1 MSRFPEA
8 QQTVQEAFQQGLEYH
23 RAGNLEQAETTYR
36 AILKLIPEHGP
47 ANFNLGLLAVQLG
60 QPQAGLKHFRTALE
74 NDQTEKHWLGY
85 LGALYLSGQEQACA
99 DLLALARKN
108 SLSPAVADALGTW
121 LGKVAGTIAELPPS
135 IKSALSLDSRQPP
148 RAVPQSAD
156 DGADALVRSFSA
168 GRYGETEALARQ
180 LTIAYPEGGF
190 FWKVLG
196 AALWMQGQAE
206 AALEPMLKA
215 VELMPEDREAL
226 CNLGAALDELGHPE
240 EAEAM
245 YRRVL
250 LMDPHHAD
258 TLNNLGDN
266 LRLRHRFEEALPLLR
281 HALDMRP
288 DFPEAHNNLGCLL
301 HTTGNLHAARQHL
314 EKALQLRPNYPEAL
328 INLGNVL
335 QEERYFLAAEQ
346 VLRQAAAISP
356 SHPVAL
362 NNLGNLLTILGREDE
377 AENLFNRAL
386 AAKPDY
392 YDAFSNLLF
401 NLNYSER
408 GSPEYRLAR
417 AQDFGERVTRG
428 AGHQYETWNLP
439 LRPDKLRI
447 GLISGDLRN
456 HPVGFFLAGPLENVA
471 ASSLELIAYPTQ
483 DKEDNLTSRIR
494 NCCHGWHSL
503 AGLDDRTA
511 AGLIHGDGIHVL
523 LDLSGHTAHNRL
535 PVFAWRP
542 APVQASWLGYFA
554 TTGVPQMDYLLADS
568 LSVPPE
574 HQGHFTEAI
583 QYLPDTRLCFT
594 APESPLA
601 VAELPVL
608 RTGHLTLGS
617 FQNLAKA
624 NDKVLDAWSRIL
636 SAFKDSRLRWQ
647 CKQFSDPA
655 VAAATLERLE
665 QHGIARQRV
674 SLHGAMP
681 RELYLAAHNEVD
693 FILDT
698 FPYPGGTTTCEA
710 LWMGVPTLTLAGGS
724 MHSRQG
730 ASLMSA
736 AGLSEWVAASEDE
749 YVEAARRLGRDISHL
764 AHLRAT
770 LRPRVAASPLFD
782 AARFARHLETAL
794 WEMWRRY
801 SSGVQI

>member
-8 QQTVQEAFQQGLEYH
+8 QRTVQEAFQQGLAYH
-23 RAGNLEQAETTYR
+23 RGGNLEEAETTYR

-60 QPQAGLKHFRTALE
+60 QPQAGLKHFRIALE
-74 NDQTEKHWLGY
+74 HDQTEKHWLGY
-85 LGALYLSGQEQACA
+85 LGALYLAGQEQAFA

-108 SLSPAVADALGTW
+108 SLSPAVADALGAW

-135 IKSALSLDSRQPP
+135 INSALSLDRGHPP
-148 RAVPQSAD
+148 PAAPKSAD
-156 DGADALVRSFSA
+156 DGADALIQSFSA
-168 GRYGETEALARQ
+168 GRYSETEVLARQ
-180 LTIAYPEGGF
+180 LTIVYPERGF

-196 AALWMQGQAE
+196 AALWMQGQTE
-206 AALEPMLKA
+206 AALEPMVKA
-215 VELMPEDREAL
+215 VDLMPDDREAL

-250 LMDPHHAD
+250 SMDPHHAD
-258 TLNNLGDN
+258 ALNNLGDN
-266 LRLRHRFEEALPLLR
+266 LRLRHRFDEAMPLLL
-281 HALDMRP
+281 HALDVRP
-288 DFPEAHNNLGCLL
+288 DFPEAHNNLGCTL
-301 HTTGNLHAARQHL
+301 HTTGDLPAARRHL
-314 EKALQLRPNYPEAL
+314 ERALLLRPNYPEAL

-335 QEERYFLAAEQ
+335 QEERHFLAAEQ

-356 SHPVAL
+356 PHPVAL
-362 NNLGNLLTILGREDE
+362 NNLGNLLAILGREDE
-377 AENLFNRAL
+377 AENLFNQAL
-386 AAKPDY
+386 AARPDY

-417 AQDFGERVTRG
+417 AQDFGERVTRSASG
-428 AGHQYETWNLP
+428 RYETWNQP
-439 LRPDKLRI
+439 LRPDRLRI
-447 GLISGDLRN
+447 GLVSGDLRN
-456 HPVGFFLAGPLENVA
+456 HPVGFFLAGSLENLA

-494 NCCHGWHSL
+494 SCCHGWRPL

-511 AGLIHGDGIHVL
+511 AGRIHGDGIHVL

-542 APVQASWLGYFA
+542 APVQATWLGYFA
-554 TTGVPQMDYLLADS
+554 TTGVPQIDYLLADS
-568 LSVPPE
+568 VSVPPE
-574 HQGHFTEAI
+574 HQGYFTEAI

-594 APESPLA
+594 APDTP
-601 VAELPVL
+601 VTIAELPAL
-608 RTGHLTLGS
+608 RTGYLTFGS

-624 NDKVLDAWSRIL
+624 NGKVLDTWSRIL
-636 SAFKDSRLRWQ
+636 SAFKGSRLRWQ

-655 VAAATLERLE
+655 VAVATLERLE
-665 QHGIARQRV
+665 RHGIARQRV

-681 RELYLAAHNEVD
+681 RDIYLAAHNEVD

-710 LWMGVPTLTLAGGS
+710 LWMGVPTLTLASGS

-730 ASLMSA
+730 ASLMTA
-736 AGLSEWVAASEDE
+736 ARLSEWVVASEDE
-749 YVEAARRLGRDISHL
+749 YVETARRLGSDIRHL
-764 AHLRAT
+764 ADLRAT

-801 SSGVQI
+801 SSGVQF